1 MKNNNTKLLLA
12 ALLPMLIMGYARADH
27 RDALELPQIEISAP
41 VNRHVEQTPSLLE
54 SYDAVQIRES
64 VNATTSAQVVKYLP
78 SLQVRERYIGDRNG
92 IIASRTAGTLSSAQT
107 LMYADGILL
116 SNLLGNSF
124 AFPPRWGLVS
134 PDEIARVDVMYGPY
148 SALYAG
154 NSMGGV
160 INLTTRMPS
169 KFEAH
174 ASAQTFQQ
182 NFKLYG
188 TDEHLRG
195 SHLSAYVGDR
205 IGDFSF
211 WLGADHLQND
221 AQPMDFVVRDSS
233 AGSAAAGGIEVSG
246 AESDRGDK
254 GQGRLVFGAISKDR
268 NVQDNAK
275 LKLAYDIR
283 QDIRAAYT
291 LGIWQL
297 DSKSDV
303 ETYLRD
309 TAGNPV
315 YNSRVRFNDSRF
327 NISGFSP
334 GESEALHIMQAL
346 DIRSDSKGLFDWQ
359 LSLSDY
365 RYSKDKNSAST
376 ASTATDAAE
385 PGNPYLNKVGRIV
398 DMAGTGWRVLD
409 LRGTWRPQKHMIDI
423 GYHIDQYELRSKT
436 YGTADWQ
443 AGDKGSLSAGARGET
458 RTQALYAQDK
468 WQLDPQWALTL
479 GGRLEHWQAFD
490 GENRATVGG
499 NLQTSDYKN
508 KSATKFSPKFG
519 LAFEPS
525 PQWGFSLALGQA
537 YRFPTVS
544 ELYQSITAGNNLVQ
558 SNPDLRPEKVYSGE
572 LSAERRFGNG
582 LLRATLFQEDKHDAL
597 ISQTISTGIGCIG
610 VNCTFVQN
618 VDKIRTRGIE
628 FAGQWH
634 DFMVHG
640 LDFMGS
646 VTLTHARILENAGA
660 PETEGNKPVR
670 IPSSMAKAVFTYHQG
685 NAWTHSLGMRYSG
698 RQYNNIDNSDV
709 NEDTYI
715 AASRF
720 FFVDWR
726 STYRFA
732 DRWTAALG
740 IDNLNDYQAYVR
752 HPYPQRTAYLQL
764 KFDY

>member
-1 MKNNNTKLLLA
+1 MNNNHEKILLA
-12 ALLPMLIMGYARADH
+12 ALLMMMAGHAQSEH
-27 RDALELPQIEISAP
+27 QEALELKEIEISAP
-41 VNRHVEQTPSLLE
+41 VNRHAEQTPAVLE
-54 SYDAVQIRES
+54 SYDATQISENI
-64 VNATTSAQVVKYLP
+64 NATTSAQTFKYLP

-107 LMYADGILL
+107 LLYADGILL

-160 INLTTRMPS
+160 LNMTTRMPS
-169 KFEAH
+169 KFETH
-174 ASAQTFQQ
+174 ASAQVFQQ
-182 NFKLYG
+182 HFKLYG
-188 TDEHLRG
+188 TDEHLSG
-195 SHLSAYVGDR
+195 HHLSAYAGNRVGDV
-205 IGDFSF
+205 SF
-211 WLGADHLQND
+211 WIGADRLEND
-221 AQPMDFVVRDSS
+221 GQPMDFVVRD
-233 AGSAAAGGIEVSG
+233 ANVGSAMAGGIAVSG
-246 AESDRGDK
+246 ASRDSGDK
-254 GQGRLVFGAISKDR
+254 GQSRLVFGAISKDQT
-268 NVQDNAK
+268 VQDNAK
-275 LKLAYDIR
+275 LKLAYDIT
-283 QDIRAAYT
+283 QDVRLAYT

-309 TAGNPV
+309 ATGNPV
-315 YNSRVRFNDSRF
+315 YNSRVRFDGSRF

-334 GESEALHIMQAL
+334 AESEALHVMQAL
-346 DIRSDSKGLFDWQ
+346 EIRSDSGGLFDWQ
-359 LSLSDY
+359 ASISDY
-365 RYSKDKNSAST
+365 DYNRDKNSAST
-376 ASTATDAAE
+376 ASTANDDITL
-385 PGNPYLNKVGRIV
+385 GNPYLNKTGRIV
-398 DMAGTGWRVLD
+398 DMAGTGWRTFD
-409 LRGTWRPQKHMIDI
+409 LRGSWRPQNHVIDI
-423 GYHIDQYELRSKT
+423 GYHIDQYELRSNT
-436 YGTADWQ
+436 YATADWQ
-443 AGDKGSLSAGARGET
+443 HGQKGALTASSRGQT
-458 RTQALYAQDK
+458 RTQALYVQDK
-468 WQLDPQWALTL
+468 WQFDPQWALTL

-490 GENRATVGG
+490 GQNRVTI
-499 NLQTSDYKN
+499 NNMLQTSDYQD
-508 KSATKFSPKFG
+508 KSANRFSPKLG

-544 ELYQSITAGNNLVQ
+544 ELYQSITSGNNLIQ
-558 SNPDLRPEKVYSGE
+558 NNPQLKPEKVYSGE
-572 LSAERRFGNG
+572 LTAERRFANG

-597 ISQTISTGIGCIG
+597 ISQTISTGIGCLG

-618 VDKIRTRGIE
+618 VDRIRTRGIE
-628 FAGQWH
+628 LAGQWQ
-634 DFMVHG
+634 DVLIHG

-646 VTLTHARILENAGA
+646 LTLTHARVLENTAA
-660 PETEGNKPVR
+660 PEIEGNRPVR
-670 IPSSMAKAVFTYHQG
+670 IPSSMAKAVFTYHQR

-715 AASRF
+715 AASKF

-726 STYRFA
+726 SSYRFA